1 MTKESYIRFMAPVVA
16 ETTDQL
22 LQIVDSKIRE
32 KYQRLHLMLS
42 SPGGS
47 VFHGLAIYNF
57 LRGVP
62 LEIYTYNFGTVDS
75 IGVVIFSAG
84 VRRFSV
90 PHSRFLIHGVRFN
103 ISGNVSFDEKQV
115 EEHLKSLQIDQ
126 ENIARVIAD
135 TTGKPLHKIQE
146 DMNNRATLNPTQA
159 KDYGLVH
166 EIKSELLPADA
177 EFAVIRELI
186 QRPQQI
192 LAQVTAPLIQAY
204 TQPTDLDVGTV

>member
-1 MTKESYIRFMAPVVA
+1 
-16 ETTDQL
+16 
-22 LQIVDSKIRE
+22 
-32 KYQRLHLMLS
+32 
-42 SPGGS
+42 
-47 VFHGLAIYNF
+47 
-57 LRGVP
+57 
-62 LEIYTYNFGTVDS
+62 
-75 IGVVIFSAG
+75 
-84 VRRFSV
+84 
-90 PHSRFLIHGVRFN
+90 
-103 ISGNVSFDEKQV
+103 
-115 EEHLKSLQIDQ
+115 LKSLQIDQ

-146 DMNNRATLNPTQA
+146 DMNNRTTLNPIQA